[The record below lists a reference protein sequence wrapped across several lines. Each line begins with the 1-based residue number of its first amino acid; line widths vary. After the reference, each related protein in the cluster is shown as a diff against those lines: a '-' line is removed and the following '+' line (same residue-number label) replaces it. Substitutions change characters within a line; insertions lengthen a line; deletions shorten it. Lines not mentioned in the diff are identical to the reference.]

1 MNFFISFSNFIIEAA
16 DYLWNGPILVTLLL
30 GGGIY
35 FSLRSKLTPILFF
48 RHSLKLLSKRSTSQK
63 GISSFESVSSQIAGI
78 VGMGNISGVAVA
90 ISLGGPGAIF
100 WMWVTAFLG
109 MITKFY
115 TCSLSVLY
123 RRTSNNKNFGGP
135 MYVIVNGLGER
146 WKFLATVF
154 CFFGL
159 LGVSPIFQSNQI
171 VEVINSVIIK
181 DNFLFGNKFY
191 SDLFVGISISILV
204 SFVILGGIKRIGLIA
219 GKIVPFMV
227 VLYLSLGLL
236 IIIKNLWDVPS
247 IFKLILQDAFTG
259 EAVVG
264 GLIGEVIRQG
274 IRRAAFSN
282 EAGLGTEVLAHG
294 AAKTREPVREG
305 LVAMLGPFIDTIV
318 VCTITAL
325 IILISGVYT
334 EELNGV
340 SMTAAAFQKELGIA
354 GEIFLTIAVLT
365 FAFSTMF
372 GYSYYGQKCT
382 SHLFGTKWRNVYN
395 WFYVIM
401 IVFASMSSIDI
412 AVNFVDSA
420 YALMVIPTMISTFM
434 LAPKVMEE
442 ANKYFRNL

>member
-16 DYLWNGPILVTLLL
+16 DYLWKGPILVTLLL

-123 RRTSNNKNFGGP
+123 RRTSSNKNFGGP

-181 DNFLFGNKFY
+181 DNFLFGNK
-191 SDLFVGISISILV
+191 
-204 SFVILGGIKRIGLIA
+204 
-219 GKIVPFMV
+219 
-227 VLYLSLGLL
+227 
-236 IIIKNLWDVPS
+236 WD
-247 IFKLILQDAFTG
+247 
-259 EAVVG
+259 
-264 GLIGEVIRQG
+264 
-274 IRRAAFSN
+274 N
-282 EAGLGTEVLAHG
+282 
-294 AAKTREPVREG
+294 
-305 LVAMLGPFIDTIV
+305 
-318 VCTITAL
+318 
-325 IILISGVYT
+325 
-334 EELNGV
+334 
-340 SMTAAAFQKELGIA
+340 
-354 GEIFLTIAVLT
+354 
-365 FAFSTMF
+365 
-372 GYSYYGQKCT
+372 
-382 SHLFGTKWRNVYN
+382 
-395 WFYVIM
+395 
-401 IVFASMSSIDI
+401 
-412 AVNFVDSA
+412 
-420 YALMVIPTMISTFM
+420 
-434 LAPKVMEE
+434 
-442 ANKYFRNL
+442 